1 MASTYYTTKQGE
13 TWDEISLE
21 VYGSEAYADVL
32 MQSNYDLLDILIFSA
47 GTVVYTP
54 EIVRDQSG
62 DAPPWVADDSDITES
77 VDPYL

>member
-1 MASTYYTTKQGE
+1 MTSTYYTTKQGE

-32 MQSNYDLLDILIFSA
+32 MKSNYDLLDTLIFSA

-62 DAPPWVADDSDITES
+62 DAPPWVADDSEIEEET
-77 VDPYL
+77 DPFL